1 MTIGN
6 IVSVALQI
14 SGVLIWPIVEDDK
27 ELWLIPFSLLMISCH
42 WWENYLSPNMRIS
55 EIILELLV
63 NICNFFLILN
73 FPQNWSGI

>member
-14 SGVLIWPIVEDDK
+14 SGILIWPIVEDDN

-42 WWENYLSPNMRIS
+42 WWENYLSSNMRIS
-55 EIILELLV
+55 EIILGLLE
-63 NICNFFLILN
+63 NICNNHLIFN
-73 FPQNWSGI
+73 FPQN